1 MERHNMSIKFLDH
14 PSDLY
19 VEVKANNLEEAFAL
33 CGLAVYEAMTNTNLV
48 GREEEV
54 KVVIEGFDL
63 YSLLYNWIEE
73 LIYLFDSKGF
83 LGSYVKVDEM
93 IETNGKFVLKATI
106 LGEKYNPE
114 KHESKT
120 AIKAATYH
128 LMEIKRENCYYVIRY
143 VLDI

>member
-1 MERHNMSIKFLDH
+1 MSIKFLDH
-14 PSDLY
+14 PSDVY

-33 CGLAVYEAMTNTNLV
+33 CGLAVYEAMTNTNLIR
-48 GREEEV
+48 REEEV
-54 KVVIEGFDL
+54 KVVVEGFDL

-83 LGSYVKVDEM
+83 LGSYVKVNEI
-93 IETNGKFVLKATI
+93 IETDGKFILKATI
-106 LGEKYNPE
+106 LGERYHPE
-114 KHESKT
+114 RHESKT

-128 LMEIKRENCYYVIRY
+128 LMEIKRENGYYVIRY